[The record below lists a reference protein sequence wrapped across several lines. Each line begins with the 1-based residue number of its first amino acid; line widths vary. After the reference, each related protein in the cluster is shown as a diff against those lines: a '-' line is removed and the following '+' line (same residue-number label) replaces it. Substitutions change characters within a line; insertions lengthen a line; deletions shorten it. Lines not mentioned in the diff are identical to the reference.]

1 MNEKEI
7 YEICDMVTERNHA
20 VAIEEATK
28 TIKSLEQEIIRLQK
42 KHERNLK
49 TERAFGAVLGAFGMI
64 AIFAFFIFTY
74 GHLWTV
80 C

>member
-20 VAIEEATK
+20 VAIEEAAK
-28 TIKSLEQEIIRLQK
+28 TINSLEQEIIRLQK

-49 TERAFGAVLGAFGMI
+49 TERTFGIMLGAFGTI
-64 AIFAFFIFTY
+64 AIFALLLFTY